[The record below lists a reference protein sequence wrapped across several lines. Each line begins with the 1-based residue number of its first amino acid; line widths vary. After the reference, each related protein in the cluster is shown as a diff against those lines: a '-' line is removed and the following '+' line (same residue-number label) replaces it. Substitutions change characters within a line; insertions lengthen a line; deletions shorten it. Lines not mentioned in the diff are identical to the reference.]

1 MLPEPPAARSC
12 FERCR
17 KRRRVHEA
25 FGASA
30 SSTATAD
37 LVELPKW
44 VVWVSVDP
52 RSGHIT
58 PYPKEVSQTLELA
71 LQRGDATVSLGDRF
85 FGATV
90 ELGAAPQQR
99 TARGGRDVRRVALK
113 TCDEAVTLW
122 VRQGRYRWGAVD
134 GVDPSNAQGLQ
145 EIDTKGLRGQESG
158 LLLIMRKA
166 WRSGSVYSHV
176 LQDCFWGIYNEQQN
190 RQIEEAYQSGERQ
203 IEITVGVRQ
212 YQVVFGPPGFARQED
227 PRLRK
232 RRLMRRQWLSPEHFQ
247 RRMTQDQPA
256 TTARDQEEC
265 ILCLCDFADTAHMPV
280 VELPECKHVFHRACA
295 QQLVDARG
303 RCPCCRSEVDW
314 SFLG

>member
-1 MLPEPPAARSC
+1 
-12 FERCR
+12 
-17 KRRRVHEA
+17 
-25 FGASA
+25 
-30 SSTATAD
+30 
-37 LVELPKW
+37 
-44 VVWVSVDP
+44 
-52 RSGHIT
+52 
-58 PYPKEVSQTLELA
+58 
-71 LQRGDATVSLGDRF
+71 
-85 FGATV
+85 
-90 ELGAAPQQR
+90 
-99 TARGGRDVRRVALK
+99 DVRRVALK

-145 EIDTKGLRGQESG
+145 ERVVSMPEEAVDL
-158 LLLIMRKA
+158 
-166 WRSGSVYSHV
+166 SHLEERPRERPPPDHEEGMALWQWCQQLHV
-176 LQDCFWGIYNEQQN
+176 TPAQSERVQDCFWGIYNEQQN